1 MISRRGFLRLSV
13 VVAGSAVAALMAAQS
28 AKAWL
33 LAPFRALY
41 YRLLSPGLED
51 APTGPL
57 SARTLNALLVAT
69 RALAGVPVQIAHYED
84 FFRWR
89 AENLR
94 GHKALYEQFAAALDH
109 RARRSVGCDFVDCS
123 RQMQQKILEQVPQ
136 IRNAS
141 TRWDKVQ
148 VSVLER
154 DWLLFD
160 RYIVRDILL
169 LFSKTDAWTLL
180 GYEAWP
186 GTPRGLDRYT
196 QAPSDALY
204 IPSLKEGAS
213 KGLR

>member
-1 MISRRGFLRLSV
+1 MILSRRRVLRLA
-13 VVAGSAVAALMAAQS
+13 VVATGGAITALMTTQS

-33 LAPFRALY
+33 LARAQALY

-57 SARTLNALLVAT
+57 SARALNALLVAT
-69 RALAGVPVQIAHYED
+69 RALAEVSVQIAHYDD

-89 AENLR
+89 AENLH
-94 GHKALYEQFAAALDH
+94 GYKVLYEQFATALDR
-109 RARRSVGCDFVDCS
+109 RARQSVGCNFVDCS
-123 RQMQQKILEQVPQ
+123 RQMQQMILKKIPQV
-136 IRNAS
+136 RSAN
-141 TRWDKVQ
+141 TRWDKMR

-154 DWLLFD
+154 DWVLFD

-169 LFSKTDAWTLL
+169 LFSRTDAWTLL

-196 QAPSDALY
+196 RAPSKVRY
-204 IPSLKEGAS
+204 VPSP
-213 KGLR
+213 R

>member
-1 MISRRGFLRLSV
+1 MILSRRQFLRLSV
-13 VVAGSAVAALMAAQS
+13 VVTGGAVTALIAAQS
-28 AKAWL
+28 AKAWF

-57 SARTLNALLVAT
+57 SARTLNALLMAT

-89 AENLR
+89 AENLL
-94 GHKALYEQFAAALDH
+94 GYKALYEQFAAALDS
-109 RARRSVGCDFVDCS
+109 RARRSVGCDFIDCS
-123 RQMQQKILEQVPQ
+123 PQMQQKILEKVPEV
-136 IRNAS
+136 RSAS
-141 TRWDKVQ
+141 TRWDKVR

-169 LFSKTDAWTLL
+169 LFFELTPGPRWGTKPGQARRVAWIDIRRHRARQ
-180 GYEAWP
+180 GMSHP
-186 GTPRGLDRYT
+186 
-196 QAPSDALY
+196 
-204 IPSLKEGAS
+204 IP
-213 KGLR
+213 

>member
-1 MISRRGFLRLSV
+1 MIQSRRGFLRLSV
-13 VVAGSAVAALMAAQS
+13 VVAVGAITALMAAQN

-57 SARTLNALLVAT
+57 SERALNALLVAT
-69 RALAGVPVQIAHYED
+69 RALAGVSVQIAHYED

-94 GHKALYEQFAAALDH
+94 GYKALYEQFAAALDR

-123 RQMQQKILEQVPQ
+123 RQMQQKILEKVPQ
-136 IRNAS
+136 VRSAN
-141 TRWDKVQ
+141 TRWDKVR

-169 LFSKTDAWTLL
+169 LFSRTDAWTLL

-196 QAPSDALY
+196 QAPSKAWY
-204 IPSLKEGAS
+204 VQSPG
-213 KGLR
+213 

>member
-13 VVAGSAVAALMAAQS
+13 VVAGSAVTALMAAQS
-28 AKAWL
+28 AKTWL
-33 LAPFRALY
+33 LAPFHALY
-41 YRLLSPGLED
+41 QQLLSPNLED

-57 SARTLNALLVAT
+57 SAQALSRLLEAT
-69 RALAGVPVQIAHYED
+69 RAVTGVPVQISHYED

-94 GHKALYEQFAAALDH
+94 GYKALYEQFAEALEH

-136 IRNAS
+136 IRDS
-141 TRWDKVQ
+141 SPRWDKVR
-148 VSVLER
+148 VSIIER
-154 DWLLFD
+154 NWLLFD

-169 LFSKTDAWTLL
+169 LFSKTDAWILL

-186 GTPRGLDRYT
+186 GTPRGLDRYR
-196 QAPSDALY
+196 QAPSDA
-204 IPSLKEGAS
+204 
-213 KGLR
+213 